1 MKRRS
6 FLTLFAGL
14 PFFGAGA
21 ASAKYA
27 SGGIASSEL
36 MASYFG
42 ELHVGEAIIPM
53 PNGTSIPVSMT
64 SYIGESINV
73 DPAFAGSGMNSPKIL
88 KGGEWF
94 KIDSANFN
102 PIIHLG
108 SVSV

>member
-36 MASYFG
+36 MASYVG
-42 ELHVGEAIIPM
+42 ELHVGEAIIPLT
-53 PNGTSIPVSMT
+53 NGKTISIAVPPGRPQT
-64 SYIGESINV
+64 INV
-73 DPAFAGSGMNSPKIL
+73 PRLVDFI
-88 KGGEWF
+88 
-94 KIDSANFN
+94 N
-102 PIIHLG
+102 PRDCVNTERSDWHRNVDEFIG
-108 SVSV
+108 FGNEEAA